1 MRISRLLQLI
11 LAAGVL
17 GAATPSLPSA
27 LAASHPAMKHC
38 PKHHAMSHQTMNHCH
53 KHHAMTHG

>member
-11 LAAGVL
+11 LAAGAL
-17 GAATPSLPSA
+17 GAATLSTPGA
-27 LAASHPAMKHC
+27 LAASHPAMNHC
-38 PKHHAMSHQTMNHCH
+38 PKHHAMSHHTMNHCH

>member
-11 LAAGVL
+11 LAAGAL
-17 GAATPSLPSA
+17 GVASLSTPSA
-27 LAASHPAMKHC
+27 LAAPHPVMKHC
-38 PKHHAMSHQTMNHCH
+38 PKHHSMSHHTMNRCH